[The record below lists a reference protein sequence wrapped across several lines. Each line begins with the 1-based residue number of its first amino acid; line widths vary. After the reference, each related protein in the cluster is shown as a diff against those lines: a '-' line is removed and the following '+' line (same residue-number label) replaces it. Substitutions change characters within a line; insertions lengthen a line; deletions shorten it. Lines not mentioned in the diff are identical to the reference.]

1 MQTDVSTLEEGAEGA
16 RTASCAVLTLEPKPA
31 ASASG
36 PGLVAARRA
45 RRPPLLLGLSLV
57 AAGLV
62 LLPLAFLVMQAAQS
76 GWTPLAHLLF
86 RSLTAHLLANTVE
99 LAICVTTLCAILGT
113 AAAYVTERTDLPLR
127 RLWAAL
133 IVIPLAIPDF
143 IVGYTWSSLWPSLH
157 GLPGAV
163 LVMTLSLNPLV
174 YLPVA
179 AALRE
184 ADPGLEEA
192 ARSLGLSP
200 LAAFRRV
207 TLHQIRP
214 ALVGGCLVVCLALLA
229 EFGAF
234 EILRF
239 QTFTTTIFTEFTVA
253 YSASAGSALA
263 LVLVLLGL
271 CVLIARHYAAG
282 RRGRAARSGG
292 GARRPPIRHRLGWR
306 AIPVT
311 LGCVALIGLSLG
323 VPISTLGYWLTR
335 TEPTT
340 LPAVAP
346 VPNAAETTLLY
357 AMLAAAGAILLALPV
372 ALLVERHPSRL
383 SRLLESVTLSVQG
396 LPGLVI
402 AMALIF
408 FAVRFAFP
416 LYQSPILMVAAYSV
430 LFCPL
435 ALVSV
440 RASLAHAPARL
451 EETARSLGKRP
462 LGAMARVT
470 LPLIAPGLA
479 AGFCLVFLSVVT
491 ELTATLLL
499 LPSGVKT
506 LATQFWAFQH
516 DQSYAAAAPYATAI
530 VAIAVVPGYLLG
542 LWFNKKRGA

>member
-1 MQTDVSTLEEGAEGA
+1 MQGGVLEAPSA
-16 RTASCAVLTLEPKPA
+16 ATASAATQPTGPA
-31 ASASG
+31 T
-36 PGLVAARRA
+36 GLVAARRA
-45 RRPPLLLGLSLV
+45 RRPPVLLGASL
-57 AAGLV
+57 AAAALV
-62 LLPLAFLVMQAAQS
+62 LLPFAFLVYQATQS
-76 GWTPLAHLLF
+76 GWAQLGHLLF
-86 RSLTAHLLANTVE
+86 RSLTAHLLADTVE
-99 LAICVTTLCAILGT
+99 LAVCVTALCAILGT
-113 AAAYVTERTDLPLR
+113 AAAYATERTDLPLR
-127 RLWAAL
+127 RMWTAL

-157 GLPGAV
+157 GLTGAV

-174 YLPVA
+174 YLPVK
-179 AALRE
+179 AALNE

-200 LAAFRRV
+200 LATFRRV

-214 ALVGGCLVVCLALLA
+214 ALIGGSLVVCLALLG

-239 QTFTTTIFTEFTVA
+239 QTFTTTIFTEFTIA
-253 YSASAGSALA
+253 YSTSAASALA

-271 CVLIARHYAAG
+271 AVLVARHYAAG
-282 RRGRAARSGG
+282 RHGRAARSGS
-292 GARRPPIRHRLGWR
+292 GARRPPIRYRLGR
-306 AIPVT
+306 RKIPAL
-311 LGCVALIGLSLG
+311 LGCLVLTGLSLG
-323 VPISTLGYWLTR
+323 VPVSTLVYWLTR
-335 TEPTT
+335 TQPTT

-346 VPNAAETTLLY
+346 VPTAAMTTLLY
-357 AMLAAAGAILLALPV
+357 ALLAAGGAILLALPV
-372 ALLVERHPSRL
+372 ALLVERHPGTI
-383 SRLLESVTLSVQG
+383 SRLLESATLSVQG

-402 AMALIF
+402 AMALVF
-408 FAVRFAFP
+408 FAVRYAFP

-462 LGAMARVT
+462 FGALVRVT

-506 LATQFWAFQH
+506 LATQFWAFQN

-542 LWFNKKRGA
+542 VWFDKKRGA

>member
-1 MQTDVSTLEEGAEGA
+1 
-16 RTASCAVLTLEPKPA
+16 
-31 ASASG
+31 
-36 PGLVAARRA
+36 VA
-45 RRPPLLLGLSLV
+45 
-57 AAGLV
+57 
-62 LLPLAFLVMQAAQS
+62 
-76 GWTPLAHLLF
+76 T
-86 RSLTAHLLANTVE
+86 
-99 LAICVTTLCAILGT
+99 
-113 AAAYVTERTDLPLR
+113 
-127 RLWAAL
+127 
-133 IVIPLAIPDF
+133 
-143 IVGYTWSSLWPSLH
+143 
-157 GLPGAV
+157 
-163 LVMTLSLNPLV
+163 
-174 YLPVA
+174 
-179 AALRE
+179 
-184 ADPGLEEA
+184 
-192 ARSLGLSP
+192 
-200 LAAFRRV
+200 FRRV

-214 ALVGGCLVVCLALLA
+214 ALVGGCLVVCLALLG

-253 YSASAGSALA
+253 YSSSAGSALA
-263 LVLVLLGL
+263 LVLVVLGFG
-271 CVLIARHYAAG
+271 VLVARHYAAG
-282 RRGRAARSGG
+282 RKGRAARAGG
-292 GARRPPIRHRLGWR
+292 GARRPPIRHRLGVR
-306 AIPVT
+306 KVPVT
-311 LGCVALIGLSLG
+311 LGCAALVGLSLG

-346 VPNAAETTLLY
+346 VPTAAETTLMY
-357 AMLAAAGAILLALPV
+357 AFLAASGAILLALPV
-372 ALLVERHPSRL
+372 ALLAERHPGPL

-402 AMALIF
+402 AMALVF

-416 LYQSPILMVAAYSV
+416 LYQSPALMVAAYAV

-462 LGAMARVT
+462 LGALLRVT

-506 LATQFWAFQH
+506 LATQFWAFQN

-542 LWFNKKRGA
+542 LWFDKKRGG

>member
-1 MQTDVSTLEEGAEGA
+1 
-16 RTASCAVLTLEPKPA
+16 
-31 ASASG
+31 
-36 PGLVAARRA
+36 
-45 RRPPLLLGLSLV
+45 
-57 AAGLV
+57 
-62 LLPLAFLVMQAAQS
+62 
-76 GWTPLAHLLF
+76 
-86 RSLTAHLLANTVE
+86 
-99 LAICVTTLCAILGT
+99 
-113 AAAYVTERTDLPLR
+113 
-127 RLWAAL
+127 
-133 IVIPLAIPDF
+133 
-143 IVGYTWSSLWPSLH
+143 
-157 GLPGAV
+157 
-163 LVMTLSLNPLV
+163 V
-174 YLPVA
+174 YLPVK
-179 AALRE
+179 AALNE

-200 LAAFRRV
+200 LATFRRV

-214 ALVGGCLVVCLALLA
+214 ALIGGSLVVCLALLG

-239 QTFTTTIFTEFTVA
+239 QTFTTTIFTEFTIA
-253 YSASAGSALA
+253 YSTSAASALA

-271 CVLIARHYAAG
+271 AVLVARHYAAG
-282 RRGRAARSGG
+282 RHGRAARSGS
-292 GARRPPIRHRLGWR
+292 GARRPPIRYRLGR
-306 AIPVT
+306 RKIPAL
-311 LGCVALIGLSLG
+311 LGCLALTGLSLG
-323 VPISTLGYWLTR
+323 VPISTLVYWLTR
-335 TEPTT
+335 TQPTT

-346 VPNAAETTLLY
+346 VPTAAMTTLLY
-357 AMLAAAGAILLALPV
+357 ALLAAGGAILLALPV
-372 ALLVERHPSRL
+372 ALLVERHPGTI
-383 SRLLESVTLSVQG
+383 SRLLESATLSVQG

-402 AMALIF
+402 AMALVF
-408 FAVRFAFP
+408 FAVRYAFP

-462 LGAMARVT
+462 FGALVRVT

-506 LATQFWAFQH
+506 LATQFWAFQN

-542 LWFNKKRGA
+542 VWFDKKRGA

>member
-1 MQTDVSTLEEGAEGA
+1 MSAPTMQEGALA
-16 RTASCAVLTLEPKPA
+16 APSSPSLTQPSA
-31 ASASG
+31 ADVAA
-36 PGLVAARRA
+36 LVAARGA
-45 RRPPLLLGLSLV
+45 RRPPVLIGLSL
-57 AAGLV
+57 AATALV
-62 LLPLAFLVMQAAQS
+62 LLPMAFLVYEAAQS
-76 GWTPLAHLLF
+76 GWAPLQHLLF

-99 LAICVTTLCAILGT
+99 LAICVTTLCAIIGT
-113 AAAYVTERTDLPLR
+113 AAAYATERTDLPLR
-127 RLWAAL
+127 RMWSAL

-157 GLPGAV
+157 GLTGAV

-174 YLPVA
+174 YLPVK
-179 AALRE
+179 AALRG

-200 LAAFRRV
+200 LATFRRV

-214 ALVGGCLVVCLALLA
+214 ALIGGSLVVCLALLG

-253 YSASAGSALA
+253 FSTSAASALA
-263 LVLVLLGL
+263 MVLVLLGL
-271 CVLIARHYAAG
+271 GVLVARHFAAG
-282 RRGRAARSGG
+282 RHGRVSRAGG
-292 GARRPPIRHRLGWR
+292 GARRPPIRHRLGLR
-306 AIPVT
+306 VIPVT
-311 LGCVALIGLSLG
+311 AGCLALTGLSLG
-323 VPISTLGYWLTR
+323 VPISTLGYWMTR
-335 TEPTT
+335 NQPTT

-346 VPNAAETTLLY
+346 VPTAAETTVLY
-357 AMLAAAGAILLALPV
+357 AVLAAAGAIMLALPV
-372 ALLVERHPSRL
+372 ALLVERHPGPFSKV
-383 SRLLESVTLSVQG
+383 LESFTLSVQG

-462 LGAMARVT
+462 LAALVRVT

-506 LATQFWAFQH
+506 LAAQFWAFQN

-542 LWFNKKRGA
+542 VWFDKKRGA